1 MNSVST
7 TSNTPPS
14 RDLPA
19 HTVYLRHG
27 EPMPLRVAVEMISA
41 SEDRQFVALC
51 ISHYSGYVREAAIAR
66 AIDLG
71 GSSCLELIIER
82 VNDWVPEVR
91 KIARQGLLALLV
103 TVPPEHFVSLLPKIR
118 SLAAAT
124 RTDHRSWLLEFE
136 QQLVQ
141 AGGAT
146 AIITAMAGA
155 DFRLRRAAYFVALDH
170 ELLPITELATIGLKS
185 GDIMVARRAVTLLG
199 RIPSREHALCTA
211 LAAASPFG
219 PVRHAAFMHVAENLS
234 GAGIEPL
241 LWPAIF
247 DAQASLRSTAA
258 RLLHDR
264 GLDVI
269 SHCVAM
275 LESGQLSGAQ
285 IRAALSLLVE
295 RRAPDVGARLAQFAN
310 DRRADIRAHAM
321 ALQVKVSPPLRD
333 EIALRALFDPIRRVR
348 KMGVRLCA
356 LGAFVAFEQIKTLL
370 VERGDCHAAMAV
382 CARNEWDSLACIAL
396 IAALGLS
403 SGHDGQTL
411 SDALKKWI
419 GNPRS
424 SWTKPSIL
432 HREILSEPV
441 AASRLLNL
449 AQDCRTQLQARL
461 LESGIEL

>member
-1 MNSVST
+1 
-7 TSNTPPS
+7 
-14 RDLPA
+14 
-19 HTVYLRHG
+19 
-27 EPMPLRVAVEMISA
+27 MPLRVAVETISA

-51 ISHYSGYVREAAIAR
+51 VSHYSGYVREAAIAR

-91 KIARQGLLALLV
+91 NIARQGLLALLV
-103 TVPPEHFVSLLPKIR
+103 TVPSEHFVSLLPKIR

-141 AGGAT
+141 VGGAT
-146 AIITAMAGA
+146 AIIAAMAGA
-155 DFRLRRAAYFVALDH
+155 DFRLRRAAYLVALDH

-199 RIPSREHALCTA
+199 RIPRQERALYTA
-211 LAAASPFG
+211 IAAASPFG
-219 PVRHAAFMHVAENLS
+219 PVRHAAFMHVAENES
-234 GAGIEPL
+234 GADIEPL
-241 LWPAIF
+241 LWPPIF
-247 DAQASLRSTAA
+247 DAQTSLRSAA
-258 RLLHDR
+258 AKLLHDR

-269 SHCVAM
+269 SHCVAT
-275 LESGQLSGAQ
+275 LESGKLSGTQ
-285 IRAALSLLVE
+285 TRAALSLLVE

-310 DRRADIRAHAM
+310 DRRSDIRAHAM
-321 ALQVKVSPPLRD
+321 ALQVRISPSLKD

-348 KMGVRLCA
+348 KLGARLCA
-356 LGAFVAFEQIKTLL
+356 LGAFVPFEEIKTLL

-403 SGHDGQTL
+403 SGHDDQTL

-419 GNPRS
+419 SNPRS

-432 HREILSEPV
+432 HREILSEPPT
-441 AASRLLNL
+441 ASRLLDL
-449 AQDCRTQLQARL
+449 AQDRRPQLQARL
-461 LESGIEL
+461 RENGIEL